1 MAARGQKR
9 KLPSDADGHGA
20 WWDHQRQSV
29 LDISLDKFQRDQALV
44 EPSLR
49 RSVLISNTLRQIQS
63 EDLALIRSL
72 PNPEGSLSSP
82 FCNSS
87 DFSLLLEDSGDEWMS
102 GSSEE
107 DVSLSTAISSILKEL
122 DGAVEGGGLEA
133 TPPHRM
139 PLGSIE
145 NLPVFEHGAK
155 RDPWKAS
162 RPSEDV
168 DISHYAV
175 PQSLAQERLVLD
187 IHTSALEPEGSQ
199 ELVKFLP
206 LPICSPY
213 SCSSGA
219 SVKELH
225 ELEHIMEILVES

>member
-1 MAARGQKR
+1 MTLGQKR

-72 PNPEGSLSSP
+72 PNPEGSL
-82 FCNSS
+82 
-87 DFSLLLEDSGDEWMS
+87 GDEWMS